1 MSLACKLALAAS
13 GRDGSPADL
22 PNIVAGM
29 SDALLD
35 DAERLIARAVD
46 AGNNHRLTRS
56 TGTGRVVERVTI
68 TPAHFA
74 LIRDAI
80 RAEESARCGL

>member
-1 MSLACKLALAAS
+1 
-13 GRDGSPADL
+13 
-22 PNIVAGM
+22 
-29 SDALLD
+29 
-35 DAERLIARAVD
+35 
-46 AGNNHRLTRS
+46 
-56 TGTGRVVERVTI
+56 VVERVTI